1 MDPMAGLSSSGN
13 QNSSTAG
20 EGRQIF
26 NSQIAAKNSAALSDG
41 RIYMSIMSGCF
52 AGVAGVTGLMGLF
65 AFLLLHA
72 LTGLALLLFT
82 LRGDVKSYTG
92 MNTTFGFLM
101 MDIQKCSMSFIL
113 FWTLFYGLVYLF

>member
-1 MDPMAGLSSSGN
+1 MGALAISSALLLTPICPTVRGKLADPHL
-13 QNSSTAG
+13 
-20 EGRQIF
+20 
-26 NSQIAAKNSAALSDG
+26 
-41 RIYMSIMSGCF
+41 
-52 AGVAGVTGLMGLF
+52 GLF